1 MLVALFP
8 AWVLFNSV
16 KPLIFTARHACCNCG
31 EIREAAMAQRRLS
44 AYGRAE
50 LEAKREQLQ
59 PELRL
64 IEGELDEAVRVQ
76 AAVRPAD
83 ARPRLSGRW
92 RHWVE

>member
-1 MLVALFP
+1 
-8 AWVLFNSV
+8 
-16 KPLIFTARHACCNCG
+16 
-31 EIREAAMAQRRLS
+31 MAQRRLS
-44 AYGRAE
+44 ADGRAE

-92 RHWVE
+92 LRISVIVSGDFTRW